1 MHRIHGIIYCHSKWQ
16 KDIFIILISIFSI
29 FRVEICLFANILESI
44 HLSQFSTGDEK
55 EVKTEAK
62 TVATLL
68 ANGKQFFPENVSN
81 CCPKRWKQT
90 KMFAKLKSMLGT
102 TTQHTHTYTPILAQ
116 SGPFINHF
124 WHISD
129 SFSSS
134 SSRFVC
140 CAVWPLGALHANCLP
155 TQKTVQIFV
164 VSGLVVVALDVVIAE
179 RCHAWL
185 VIQKLMLSWS
195 RKAEKICNDNLK
207 QTLTCLAYTL

>member
-1 MHRIHGIIYCHSKWQ
+1 MANSFSPKMY
-16 KDIFIILISIFSI
+16 LIVVQ
-29 FRVEICLFANILESI
+29 RDENKRKCLPNWNRC
-44 HLSQFSTGDEK
+44 
-55 EVKTEAK
+55 
-62 TVATLL
+62 L
-68 ANGKQFFPENVSN
+68 AQQRN
-81 CCPKRWKQT
+81 
-90 KMFAKLKSMLGT
+90 
-102 TTQHTHTYTPILAQ
+102 THTYTPKLAQ

-140 CAVWPLGALHANCLP
+140 CALWPLGALHANCLP